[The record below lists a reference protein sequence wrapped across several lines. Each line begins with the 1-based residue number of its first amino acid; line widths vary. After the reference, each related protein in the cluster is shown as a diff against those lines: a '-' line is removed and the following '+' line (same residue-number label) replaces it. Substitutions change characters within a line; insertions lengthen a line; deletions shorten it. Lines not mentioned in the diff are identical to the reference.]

1 LVDPVVD
8 LVSFAFFAILLNEV
22 FYCEVAAANTDDNRA
37 LLDLHEDALS
47 AVLVLPLAFPDELE
61 LGPHLDWLHVDECG
75 EFLVHKVAIDGLI
88 DENVALVVDFLGQLP
103 DRLVL
108 QLYLVQ
114 QVQRDLLGLL
124 ALVLHLV

>member
-1 LVDPVVD
+1 MVDPVVD
-8 LVSFAFFAILLNEV
+8 LVSFALFAILLNEV
-22 FYCEVAAANTDDNRA
+22 FDCEVAAANTNDNRA

-61 LGPHLDWLHVDECG
+61 LGPHLDWLHVDEGG
-75 EFLVHKVAIDGLI
+75 EFLVHKVSIYGLI
-88 DENVALVVDFLGQLP
+88 DENIALVVDFLGQLP